1 MSFKNALSW
10 VVWNYQVAQLASYT
24 LLGGNYKSYVLRIS
38 EDDVGLNVLICWAD
52 SVGTKSGQTGSL
64 GI

>member
-1 MSFKNALSW
+1 M
-10 VVWNYQVAQLASYT
+10 AQLASYT

-38 EDDVGLNVLICWAD
+38 EDDVVNVLICWAD